1 MTNFRRNGDVNLH
14 PISAKEADKIRK
26 VCKVIKTNGE
36 YVMARGEATGSL
48 HKIMVDKPDDL
59 IVRQSEIGEIYIE
72 VLAPAKN
79 THTHDHKTTTVIP
92 GIYIQVPERE
102 IDHFADSVERKVID

>member
-1 MTNFRRNGDVNLH
+1 MIKFRRNGDVNLH
-14 PISAKEADKIRK
+14 PISTKEADRIRK
-26 VCKVIKTNGE
+26 VGKVIKTNGE
-36 YVMARGEATGSL
+36 YIMARGEATGSL
-48 HKIMVDKPDDL
+48 HKIVVDNPDDL
-59 IVRQSEIGEIYIE
+59 IVRQSIGEIYIE
-72 VLAPAKN
+72 VLAPARD